1 MDPVNQTK
9 ACQVSQGTGKIH
21 PGGTPHLQQDS
32 QSHAEEGQTIKE
44 IDDNDIH
51 ISRLALILS
60 SASPQVNNKRDSV
73 LNMLSRYQCLFLEC
87 ARVQPGDDHSQ
98 FIRQQ
103 DRVGMFPAF
112 KLYDHQA
119 AG

>member
-1 MDPVNQTK
+1 MDSVNQAK
-9 ACQVSQGTGKIH
+9 ACQVSESTGKIH
-21 PGGTPHLQQDS
+21 LGGTPHLQQDS

-44 IDDNDIH
+44 IDNNDIH
-51 ISRLALILS
+51 LSRLVFILS
-60 SASPQVNNKRDSV
+60 SSSPLVNNKRDSV
-73 LNMLSRYQCLFLEC
+73 VNMLSRYKCLFLEC
-87 ARVQPGDDHSQ
+87 TRVQPGYNQSQ

-112 KLYDHQA
+112 KLYNHQA